1 MKVTF
6 ETNAGN
12 FTAYL
17 TVTGEIIIY
26 EGEDETPVA
35 AIAPIVKRRQALDL
49 TADGIARA
57 VRGWLEETHSRLE
70 IESVIARLTS
80 PEIGAE
86 RGRGL
91 STKVDNPR
99 HRPPLGREHEM
110 VRQTTVP
117 DYTWTTRA
125 RQPRPPA
132 RAQSANTSTVHT
144 SRSAD

>member
-80 PEIGAE
+80 PEIGA
-86 RGRGL
+86 
-91 STKVDNPR
+91 
-99 HRPPLGREHEM
+99 
-110 VRQTTVP
+110 
-117 DYTWTTRA
+117 
-125 RQPRPPA
+125 
-132 RAQSANTSTVHT
+132 
-144 SRSAD
+144 